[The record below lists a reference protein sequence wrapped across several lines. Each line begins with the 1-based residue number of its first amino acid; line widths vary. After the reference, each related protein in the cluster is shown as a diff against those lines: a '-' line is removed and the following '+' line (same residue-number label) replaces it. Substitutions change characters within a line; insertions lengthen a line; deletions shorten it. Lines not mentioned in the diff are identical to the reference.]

1 MVPERRRSPR
11 YPFFAPAQLTEST
24 SAARLETATS
34 DLGSKGCY
42 LDTTNPLPQG
52 TIVSIQIT
60 YQEQVC
66 AARGVVAHSHPN
78 MGMGVTFIALETGC
92 ASLLETW
99 LNEVAIA

>member
-1 MVPERRRSPR
+1 VVPERRRSPR
-11 YPFFAPAQLTEST
+11 YPFFASAELTELT
-24 SAARLETATS
+24 YGTRLETATS

-60 YQEQVC
+60 YQGQVF

-92 ASLLETW
+92 ASLLEAW
-99 LNEVAIA
+99 LNAVATI

>member
-1 MVPERRRSPR
+1 MVLERRRSPR

-24 SAARLETATS
+24 SGTRLEAATS

-60 YQEQVC
+60 YQGQVF
-66 AARGVVAHSHPN
+66 AARGVVAHSDPN
-78 MGMGVTFIALETGC
+78 TGMGVNFIALETGC

-99 LNEVAIA
+99 LNAVAIA